1 MAFREKNG
9 ETGGA
14 RTRDHKL
21 KRLVLYQLSYRPTIS
36 AARKSLPFLRSSRLP
51 HKQKQARSL

>member
-1 MAFREKNG
+1 MSAQVGLRKTSPPSCRTRGERSG

-21 KRLVLYQLSYRPTIS
+21 KRLVLYRLSYRPTIF
-36 AARKSLPFLRSSRLP
+36 SL
-51 HKQKQARSL
+51 

>member
-1 MAFREKNG
+1 MKTPLLLSNNGEKSG

-21 KRLVLYQLSYRPTIS
+21 KRLVLYQLSYRPTNIG
-36 AARKSLPFLRSSRLP
+36 A
-51 HKQKQARSL
+51 